1 MRRTTTLILRTVTEI
16 ALYHFCVKQIKRSAG
31 QSAIAAAAYRSGEK
45 LYSDYYGEYSDYT
58 RKGGVIHS
66 EIILPPHAP
75 PEYQDRATLWNA
87 VERVERNKKAQL
99 AYSFDIAL
107 QNELTIKENI
117 ELAREF
123 VQKHFVSKGMVAD
136 LAIHQP
142 DKSDG
147 GIPNP
152 HFHVLTTMRPINPDG
167 TWGQKQK
174 REYIEDENG
183 EPVLD
188 SSGKPRFNAVAT
200 TDWHCPET
208 LEAWRKAWCEMVNEA
223 FERKGFDERIDHR
236 SYERQGLDLIPTI
249 HEGPTVRQ
257 MEAKGIKTDKG
268 ELNRW
273 IKATNH
279 LIRDITKKIKSLF
292 SWLAEAKEEL
302 SQAQS
307 PNLLEL
313 LTDYYVKRSSG
324 AYSQKGKVGNLKK
337 MTEVINYLCDND
349 LLTVD
354 ELQSR
359 LSALDASFDTL
370 KGSMKTKS
378 KRMEQLNELIRCA
391 EIYHRLKPI
400 HDELNSF
407 KWKKQR
413 EKFKTTHDSE
423 LRQFY
428 AVRRVLREEL
438 GDKPINVKAW
448 QREHDDLRAEYARL
462 KEQYKPLKEDLT
474 KLHQVQYQVSRV
486 INEREPEQQIQHNK
500 TIEGR

>member
-1 MRRTTTLILRTVTEI
+1 VTEI

-31 QSAIAAAAYRSGEK
+31 QSAIAAAAYRAGER

-87 VERVERNKKAQL
+87 IEHAERHKKAQL

-107 QNELTIKENI
+107 QNELTMEENI

-123 VQKHFVSKGMVAD
+123 VQRNFVSKGMIAD
-136 LAIHQP
+136 VAIHQP
-142 DKSDG
+142 DKGDG

-167 TWGQKQK
+167 TWGHKQK
-174 REYIEDENG
+174 REYLVDENG
-183 EPVLD
+183 DPILD
-188 SSGKPRFNAVAT
+188 SNGNPKFNAVAT
-200 TDWHCPET
+200 TDWHTPET
-208 LEAWRKAWCEMVNEA
+208 LEAWRKAWCEMVNDA
-223 FERKGFDERIDHR
+223 FERKGLDVRVDHR
-236 SYERQGLDLIPTI
+236 SYERKGLDLIPTI
-249 HEGPTVRQ
+249 HEGPTVCQ

-273 IKATNH
+273 IKATNR
-279 LIRDITKKIKSLF
+279 LIRDVTKKIKSLF
-292 SWLAEAKEEL
+292 SWLAEVRKEL
-302 SQAQS
+302 SKPQS
-307 PNLLEL
+307 PNLVDL

-337 MTEVINYLCDND
+337 MTEVINYLRDNN

-370 KGSMKTKS
+370 KGRMKAKS
-378 KRMEQLNELIRCA
+378 KRMEQLSELIRSA

-400 HDELNSF
+400 HDELNSI
-407 KWKKQR
+407 KWTKKR
-413 EKFKTTHDSE
+413 EKYKHEHDSE

-448 QREHDDLRAEYARL
+448 QREYDDLRAEYARL
-462 KEQYKPLKEDLT
+462 KEQYKPLKEDLA
-474 KLHQVQYQVSRV
+474 KLRQVQYQVGRV
-486 INEREPEQQIQHNK
+486 INEREPEQQIQRNK

>member
-1 MRRTTTLILRTVTEI
+1 M
-16 ALYHFCVKQIKRSAG
+16 KQIKRSAG
-31 QSAIAAAAYRSGEK
+31 QSAIAAAAYRAGER

-58 RKGGVIHS
+58 RKGGVIYS

-87 VERVERNKKAQL
+87 VELMERHKKAQL

-107 QNELTIKENI
+107 QNELTMEENI

-123 VQKHFVSKGMVAD
+123 VQRNFVSKGMIAD
-136 LAIHQP
+136 VAIHQP
-142 DKSDG
+142 DKGDG

-167 TWGQKQK
+167 TWGHKQK
-174 REYIEDENG
+174 REYLVDKNG
-183 EPVLD
+183 NPVLD
-188 SSGKPRFNAVAT
+188 SNGKPKFNAVAT

-208 LEAWRKAWCEMVNEA
+208 LEAWRKAWCELVNEA
-223 FERKGFDERIDHR
+223 FERKGITERIDHR

-273 IKATNH
+273 IKATNR
-279 LIRDITKKIKSLF
+279 LIRDVTKKIKSLF
-292 SWLAEAKEEL
+292 SWLAEIREEL
-302 SQAQS
+302 SQSQT
-307 PNLLEL
+307 PNLVEL
-313 LTDYYVKRSSG
+313 LTDYYVKRSSD
-324 AYSQKGKVGNLKK
+324 AYSQKGKVGNLKR
-337 MTEVINYLCDND
+337 MTEVISYLRDNH

-370 KGSMKTKS
+370 KGSMKVKS
-378 KRMEQLNELIRCA
+378 KRMEQLRELIRSA

-413 EKFKTTHDSE
+413 EKYKSSHDSE

-428 AVRRVLREEL
+428 AVRRVLTDEL
-438 GDKPINVKAW
+438 KGEPINIKEW
-448 QREHDDLRAEYARL
+448 QREYDNLRAEYAGLR
-462 KEQYKPLKEDLT
+462 EQYKPLKRELA
-474 KLHQVQYQVSRV
+474 KLRMVRYQVDRV
-486 INEREPEQQIQHNK
+486 IGDREPNQQIQRHK

>member
-1 MRRTTTLILRTVTEI
+1 MR
-16 ALYHFCVKQIKRSAG
+16 QIKRSAG
-31 QSAIAAAAYRSGEK
+31 QSAIAAAAYRAGEK
-45 LYSDYYGEYSDYT
+45 LYSDYYDEYSDYT
-58 RKGGVIHS
+58 RKGGVIYS

-87 VERVERNKKAQL
+87 VEHAERHKKAQL

-107 QNELTIKENI
+107 QNELTMEENI
-117 ELAREF
+117 ELARKF
-123 VQKHFVSKGMVAD
+123 VQRCFVEKGMVAD

-142 DKSDG
+142 DKGDG

-174 REYIEDENG
+174 REYLVDKNG
-183 EPVLD
+183 DPVLD
-188 SSGKPRFNAVAT
+188 SNGKPKFNAVAT

-208 LEAWRKAWCEMVNEA
+208 LEAWRKAWCDMVNDA
-223 FERKGFDERIDHR
+223 FERNGITERIDHR

-273 IKATNH
+273 IKATNR
-279 LIRDITKKIKSLF
+279 LINDVTKKIKSLF
-292 SWLAEAKEEL
+292 SWLAEVREEL
-302 SQAQS
+302 SKPQT
-307 PNLLEL
+307 PNLVEL

-337 MTEVINYLCDND
+337 MTEVINYLHDNN

-359 LSALDASFDTL
+359 LSALDTSFDTL
-370 KGSMKTKS
+370 KGSMRAKS
-378 KRMEQLNELIRCA
+378 RRMEQLRELIRSA

-407 KWKKQR
+407 KWKKPR
-413 EKFKTTHDSE
+413 EKYNSSHDSE

-428 AVRRVLREEL
+428 AVRRVLTEEL
-438 GDKPINVKAW
+438 KGEPINVKEW
-448 QREHDDLRAEYARL
+448 QREYDALREEYAGLRA
-462 KEQYKPLKEDLT
+462 QYNPLKRELA
-474 KLHQVQYQVSRV
+474 KLRMVRYQVDRV
-486 INEREPEQQIQHNK
+486 IGDRELNQQIQRHK

>member
-1 MRRTTTLILRTVTEI
+1 M
-16 ALYHFCVKQIKRSAG
+16 KQIKRSAG
-31 QSAIAAAAYRSGEK
+31 QSAIAAAAYRAGER

-58 RKGGVIHS
+58 RKGGVIYS

-87 VERVERNKKAQL
+87 VELVERHKKAQL

-107 QNELTIKENI
+107 QNELTMEENI

-123 VQKHFVSKGMVAD
+123 VQRCFVYKGMVAD
-136 LAIHQP
+136 IAIHQP
-142 DKSDG
+142 DKGDG

-152 HFHVLTTMRPINPDG
+152 HFHVMTTMRPINPDG

-174 REYIEDENG
+174 REYLVDKNG
-183 EPVLD
+183 NPVLD
-188 SSGKPRFNAVAT
+188 SNGKPKFNAVAT

-208 LEAWRKAWCEMVNEA
+208 LEAWRKAWCDMVNEA
-223 FERKGFDERIDHR
+223 FERNGITERIDHR

-273 IKATNH
+273 IKATNR
-279 LIRDITKKIKSLF
+279 LICDVTKKIKSLF
-292 SWLAEAKEEL
+292 SWLAEVRKEISKL
-302 SQAQS
+302 QT
-307 PNLLEL
+307 PNLVEL

-324 AYSQKGKVGNLKK
+324 AYSQKGKVGNLKR
-337 MTEVINYLCDND
+337 MTEVINYLRDNH

-359 LSALDASFDTL
+359 LSALDASFETL
-370 KGSMKTKS
+370 KGSMRAKS
-378 KRMEQLNELIRCA
+378 KRMEQLRELICSA
-391 EIYHRLKPI
+391 NVYHRLKPI

-413 EKFKTTHDSE
+413 EKYKSLHDSE

-428 AVRRVLREEL
+428 AVRRVLTEEL
-438 GDKPINVKAW
+438 KGEPINVKEW
-448 QREHDDLRAEYARL
+448 QREYDDLRADYSGLRA
-462 KEQYKPLKEDLT
+462 QYNPLKEELA
-474 KLHQVQYQVSRV
+474 KLRMVRYQVDRV
-486 INEREPEQQIQHNK
+486 ISDREPNQQIQHHK
-500 TIEGR
+500 TNEGR

>member
-1 MRRTTTLILRTVTEI
+1 MTEI

-31 QSAIAAAAYRSGEK
+31 QSAVAAAAYRAGER

-87 VERVERNKKAQL
+87 IEHAERHKKAQL

-107 QNELTIKENI
+107 QNELTMEENI

-123 VQKHFVSKGMVAD
+123 VQRNFVRKGMIAD
-136 LAIHQP
+136 VAIHQR
-142 DKSDG
+142 DKGDG

-167 TWGQKQK
+167 TWGHKQK
-174 REYIEDENG
+174 REYLVDENG
-183 EPVLD
+183 DSILD
-188 SSGKPRFNAVAT
+188 SNGNPKFNAVAT

-208 LEAWRKAWCEMVNEA
+208 LEGWRKAWCELVNEA
-223 FERKGFDERIDHR
+223 FERKGITERIDHR

-273 IKATNH
+273 IKATNR
-279 LIRDITKKIKSLF
+279 LIRDVTKKIKSLF
-292 SWLAEAKEEL
+292 SWLAEIREEL
-302 SQAQS
+302 SQPQS
-307 PNLLEL
+307 PNLVDL
-313 LTDYYVKRSSG
+313 LTDYYVKRNSG

-337 MTEVINYLCDND
+337 MTEVINYLRDNN
-349 LLTVD
+349 LLTVE
-354 ELQSR
+354 ELETR
-359 LSALDASFDTL
+359 LSALDTSFESL
-370 KGSMKTKS
+370 KGSMKAKS
-378 KRMEQLNELIRCA
+378 KRMEQLRELIRGA

-400 HDELNSF
+400 YDELNGI

-413 EKFKTTHDSE
+413 EKFKSTHDSE

-428 AVRRVLREEL
+428 AVRRVLTEEL
-438 GDKPINVKAW
+438 KSEPINVKAW
-448 QREHDDLRAEYARL
+448 QREYDVLRAKYAGL
-462 KEQYKPLKEDLT
+462 KEQYKPLKEDLA
-474 KLHQVQYQVSRV
+474 KLRQVQYQVSRV
-486 INEREPEQQIQHNK
+486 INEREPEQQIQHNR

>member
-1 MRRTTTLILRTVTEI
+1 MVTEI

-31 QSAIAAAAYRSGEK
+31 QSAIAAAAYRAGEK

-58 RKGGVIHS
+58 RKGGVIYS
-66 EIILPPHAP
+66 EIILPSHAP
-75 PEYQDRATLWNA
+75 LEYQDRATLWNS
-87 VERVERNKKAQL
+87 VEHAERHKKAQL

-107 QNELTIKENI
+107 QNELTMEENI

-123 VQKHFVSKGMVAD
+123 VQRCFVEKGMVAD

-142 DKSDG
+142 DKGDG

-174 REYIEDENG
+174 REYLVDKNG
-183 EPVLD
+183 DPVLD
-188 SSGKPRFNAVAT
+188 SNGKPKFNAVAT

-223 FERKGFDERIDHR
+223 FEQNGITERIDHR

-249 HEGPTVRQ
+249 HEGPIVRQ

-273 IKATNH
+273 IMATNR
-279 LIRDITKKIKSLF
+279 LICDVTKKIKSLF
-292 SWLAEAKEEL
+292 SWLAEVREEF
-302 SQAQS
+302 SKPQT
-307 PNLLEL
+307 PNLVDL
-313 LTDYYVKRSSG
+313 LTDYYVKRISG
-324 AYSQKGKVGNLKK
+324 SYSQKGKVGNLKK
-337 MTEVINYLCDND
+337 MTEVINYLRDND
-349 LLTVD
+349 LLTV
-354 ELQSR
+354 EKLEEH
-359 LSALDASFDTL
+359 LSSLEASFDTL
-370 KGSMKTKS
+370 KVGMKTKS
-378 KRMEQLNELIRCA
+378 KRMEQLSELIRSA

-400 HDELNSF
+400 HDELNGI
-407 KWKKQR
+407 KWRKQR
-413 EKFKTTHDSE
+413 EKYKSDHDSE

-428 AVRRVLREEL
+428 AVRRVLTEEL
-438 GDKPINVKAW
+438 KGEPINVKAW
-448 QREHDDLRAEYARL
+448 QREYDGLRAEYTRL
-462 KEQYKPLKEDLT
+462 RAQYNPLKEDLA
-474 KLHQVQYQVSRV
+474 KLRQVQYQVSCV
-486 INEREPEQQIQHNK
+486 INEREPEQQIQRNK